1 MNLITA
7 YNEHC
12 CGHDWPSQ
20 TTVATPCYIGTVHVA
35 NALFARSRLA
45 RILAK
50 ATLTLL
56 TGYSVLDSTDDLM
69 IKVTSYQA
77 MAPSWRRVLF
87 MILTRLPS
95 NENYWEFLWGRSK
108 SENFLWICCLHLAGM
123 YCLPICVHV
132 TTHFIFYEQSFYSF
146 HAILI
151 YLVSNLVN
159 ADYKQQISRCQRYAI
174 MH

>member
-20 TTVATPCYIGTVHVA
+20 TIVATLCYIGTVRVA
-35 NALFARSRLA
+35 NALFARSRLT

-50 ATLTLL
+50 A
-56 TGYSVLDSTDDLM
+56 GYSVLDSTDDFM
-69 IKVTSYQA
+69 IKQ
-77 MAPSWRRVLF
+77 
-87 MILTRLPS
+87 LPS
-95 NENYWEFLWGRSK
+95 HGPELAQDSVYDSDKTPIKWELLGVLVGKKQVWEFLVVLLFTLGWDVLFANMCPRDHA
-108 SENFLWICCLHLAGM
+108 LHL
-123 YCLPICVHV
+123 LQKWEILLH
-132 TTHFIFYEQSFYSF
+132 F

-159 ADYKQQISRCQRYAI
+159 ADYEQQISRCQRYAI

>member
-1 MNLITA
+1 M
-7 YNEHC
+7 
-12 CGHDWPSQ
+12 
-20 TTVATPCYIGTVHVA
+20 IGQ
-35 NALFARSRLA
+35 ARQQWQHRA
-45 RILAK
+45 ILAPFTSPMHFLPGLGLQEYLQK
-50 ATLTLL
+50 PLLL

-174 MH
+174 ILCIKTFCDV

>member
-12 CGHDWPSQ
+12 WGHDWPSQ
-20 TTVATPCYIGTVHVA
+20 TIVATLCYIGTVRVA
-35 NALFARSRLA
+35 NALFARSRLT

-50 ATLTLL
+50 A
-56 TGYSVLDSTDDLM
+56 GYSVLDSTDDLM

-77 MAPSWRRVLF
+77 MAPSWRRILF

-108 SENFLWICCLHLAGM
+108 SENFLWFCCLHLAGM

-132 TTHFIFYEQSFYSF
+132 TTHFIFYRNEKSFYIFMQS
-146 HAILI
+146 
-151 YLVSNLVN
+151 
-159 ADYKQQISRCQRYAI
+159 
-174 MH
+174 